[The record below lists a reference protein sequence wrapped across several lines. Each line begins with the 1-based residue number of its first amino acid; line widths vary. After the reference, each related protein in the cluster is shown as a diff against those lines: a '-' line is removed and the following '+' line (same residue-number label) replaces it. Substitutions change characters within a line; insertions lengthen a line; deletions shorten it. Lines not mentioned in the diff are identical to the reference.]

1 MWTIPIP
8 RIPNIFKIGARNSD
22 LCTYSLPLC
31 TFLDPFRPLQFQN
44 FSANP
49 VQLISSYHLFFF
61 LFERQQN
68 AKTAHGE
75 ASMCSFLAEMSLLYI
90 VQFFPAVCD
99 LAQEKK
105 HRCNQP
111 LMSGTIFDWLKK
123 KKKNIPTYIFVA
135 LPVWSVPPPPP
146 FAWEPSACCLLHVFR
161 MKNIYWAPF
170 NKCISLST
178 LWFWARCLW

>member
-49 VQLISSYHLFFF
+49 VQIISSYHLFFF

-90 VQFFPAVCD
+90 VQFSPAVCD

-123 KKKNIPTYIFVA
+123 TKKKHPDIHFCGASCLVCPASSSFCLRTKR
-135 LPVWSVPPPPP
+135 LL
-146 FAWEPSACCLLHVFR
+146 SAACFSHEKYLLSSF
-161 MKNIYWAPF
+161 
-170 NKCISLST
+170 
-178 LWFWARCLW
+178 